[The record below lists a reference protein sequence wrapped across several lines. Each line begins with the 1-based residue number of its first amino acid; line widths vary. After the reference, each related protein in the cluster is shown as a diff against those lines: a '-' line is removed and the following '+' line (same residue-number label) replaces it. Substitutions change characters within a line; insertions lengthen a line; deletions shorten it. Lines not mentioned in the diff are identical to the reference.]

1 MNQDYHHSNS
11 LSDPFST
18 NWLFVTDWASTIL
31 RIFSL
36 ISFVMPYTIS
46 GRLYSNIN
54 LPYTPFSE
62 NLSASYNIS
71 GRAAKPVGRSYICNT
86 SPANEIRKMNFSLA
100 PTTTEY
106 YWLSINTN
114 FNYSPFS
121 YVWSNKLCTNTISFT
136 RNYNKCI

>member
-1 MNQDYHHSNS
+1 
-11 LSDPFST
+11 
-18 NWLFVTDWASTIL
+18 
-31 RIFSL
+31 
-36 ISFVMPYTIS
+36 MPYTIS

-121 YVWSNKLCTNTISFT
+121 YV
-136 RNYNKCI
+136 